1 MGVKEN
7 LRQVQTKPVTTDCGG
22 VLVRRLSGRHAAIL
36 NKRADAS
43 GEVTGIESLYF
54 IVAACLCDEDGARLY
69 DATNKNDLEE
79 VSDFEVSTLKQ
90 IMEAALEFSGLGE
103 TGEAAVKNGS
113 TRTPPSSSGADSR
126 SSSESPTSSDFS
138 DEPDPTTSPCGSSIT
153 GATPSEANGSRPPN

>member
-1 MGVKEN
+1 MGVKEK
-7 LRQVQTKPVTTDCGG
+7 LRQVQTKPVTTDCGE
-22 VLVRRLSGRHAAIL
+22 VLVRRISGRHAAIL

-69 DATNKNDLEE
+69 DATDENDLGE

-103 TGEAAVKNGS
+103 AGEAAVKNGS
-113 TRTPPSSSGADSR
+113 TRTPPSSSGAASR

-138 DEPDPTTSPCGSSIT
+138 DESDPTASRCGLSIT
-153 GATPSEANGSRPPN
+153 GDIPSGASGSRPPS